1 MSLKKVIIV
10 PDVYDRSTWSEAEVE
25 DVLGYI
31 YQQFDVW
38 PENAKIYHNHI
49 AESCELRQTTQRES
63 MHKLSRFKNGW
74 HILCSN

>member
-49 AESCELRQTTQRES
+49 AESCEITPNTQRES
-63 MHKLSRFKNGW
+63 MHKLSRFKNW
-74 HILCSN
+74 MAHSM